1 MSLKHWNLRL
11 EKTMKLFG
19 HVINATYIG
28 CSESNASYF
37 IMLPMKSE
45 TDVGGI
51 TVQAESYC

>member
-1 MSLKHWNLRL
+1 
-11 EKTMKLFG
+11 MKLFG